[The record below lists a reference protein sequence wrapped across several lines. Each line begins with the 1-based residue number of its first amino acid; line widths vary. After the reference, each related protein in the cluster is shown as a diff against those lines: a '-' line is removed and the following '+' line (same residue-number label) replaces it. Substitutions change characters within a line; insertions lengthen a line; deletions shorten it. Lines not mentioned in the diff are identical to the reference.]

1 MNTNILVYILI
12 IFIIILAVK
21 IFKDSETFNLRCII
35 SDKDGN
41 KYCVRDRTK
50 LELSADKLATVN
62 INLQK
67 LVSHLKTKYPNDEQ
81 VKILIKKFNPKKI
94 YETLPTSEY
103 TAYSE
108 NKGEKIAFCLDT
120 EKNNKGRLIDIN
132 TLMYVA
138 LHELSHVM
146 TVSIGHNDE
155 FWQNFKFLIIEAKQI
170 NIYNPVDYKKQP
182 ARYCGTN
189 ITDNPYY
196 DVH

>member
-1 MNTNILVYILI
+1 MNSNILIYILVI
-12 IFIIILAVK
+12 LIIILAIR

-35 SDKDGN
+35 SDHDGN
-41 KYCVRDRTK
+41 RYCVRDRTK
-50 LELSADKLATVN
+50 LELAADRLATVN
-62 INLQK
+62 TNLK
-67 LVSHLKTKYPNDEQ
+67 RLIKHLKEKYPDDER
-81 VKILIKKFNPKKI
+81 VKLLIKNYNPRKI

-120 EKNNKGRLIDIN
+120 EKDNKGRLIDIN

-138 LHELSHVM
+138 LHELSHVA
-146 TVSIGHNDE
+146 TKSVGHNDE
-155 FWQNFKFLIIEAKQI
+155 FWNNFKFLIIEAKNI
-170 NIYNPVDYKKQP
+170 NIYNPVDYKNKP

-196 DVH
+196 DV

>member
-1 MNTNILVYILI
+1 MNSNILIYILVI
-12 IFIIILAVK
+12 LIIILAIR

-35 SDKDGN
+35 SDRDGN
-41 KYCVRDRTK
+41 RYCVRDRTK
-50 LELSADKLATVN
+50 LELAADRLATVN
-62 INLQK
+62 INLK
-67 LVSHLKTKYPNDEQ
+67 RLIKHLKEKYPQDER
-81 VKILIKKFNPKKI
+81 VNLLIKNYNPRKI

-138 LHELSHVM
+138 LHELSHVA
-146 TVSIGHNDE
+146 TKSVGHNDE
-155 FWQNFKFLIIEAKQI
+155 FWNNFKFLIIEAKNT
-170 NIYNPVDYKKQP
+170 NIYNPVDYKNKP

-196 DVH
+196 DV

>member
-1 MNTNILVYILI
+1 MNSNILIYILVI
-12 IFIIILAVK
+12 LIIILAIR
-21 IFKDSETFNLRCII
+21 IFRDSETFNLRCII
-35 SDKDGN
+35 SDRDGN
-41 KYCVRDRTK
+41 RYCVRDRTK
-50 LELSADKLATVN
+50 LELAADRLATVN
-62 INLQK
+62 INLK
-67 LVSHLKTKYPNDEQ
+67 RLIKHLKEKYPDDER
-81 VKILIKKFNPKKI
+81 VKLLIKNYNPRKI

-138 LHELSHVM
+138 LHELSHVA
-146 TVSIGHNDE
+146 TKSLGHNDE
-155 FWQNFKFLIIEAKQI
+155 FWNNFKFLIIEAKNT
-170 NIYNPVDYKKQP
+170 NIYNPVDYKNKP

-196 DVH
+196 DV

>member
-1 MNTNILVYILI
+1 MNSNILVYILI

-41 KYCVRDRTK
+41 RYCVRDRTK

-67 LVSHLKTKYPNDEQ
+67 LVSHLKTKYPNDER

-138 LHELSHVM
+138 IHELSHVM